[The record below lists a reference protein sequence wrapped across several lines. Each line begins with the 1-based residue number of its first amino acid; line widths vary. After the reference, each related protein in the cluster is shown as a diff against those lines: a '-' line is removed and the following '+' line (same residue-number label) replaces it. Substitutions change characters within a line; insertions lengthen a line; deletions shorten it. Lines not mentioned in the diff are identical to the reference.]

1 MNAILNRWHAWAAAS
16 AARRERHCA
25 IADLDFDLPRPRMTR
40 ADAATLLAL
49 LALSGGFVAWIVHLL
64 ATGA

>member
-40 ADAATLLAL
+40 ADAIATGGLIVG
-49 LALSGGFVAWIVHLL
+49 SGAIVAWVVHLL